1 MKRADFIIGCVG
13 LALTLYIW
21 ITTSSFPEDQV
32 VQVGPA
38 FFPRMLAV
46 GLGLTS
52 LTLIIQA
59 IMKVSANQKQDG
71 EDAALS
77 LRDPGIRRAL
87 IALGATIIYCLLLE
101 SVGFIPLSIVYLLLL
116 MLLMKEKKY
125 LQMCLTSVAVTGVLY
140 AVFNMLLNIT
150 LPLGSLYG
158 F

>member
-1 MKRADFIIGCVG
+1 MKRADFIIGFLG
-13 LALTLYIW
+13 LFLTLYIW
-21 ITTSSFPEDQV
+21 ITTASFPEDQV

-59 IMKVSANQKQDG
+59 ILKVASKGQSSEA
-71 EDAALS
+71 ETLS

-87 IALGATIIYCLLLE
+87 TALAATISYCLLLE
-101 SVGFIPLSIVYLLLL
+101 TIGFIPLSIIYLILL
-116 MLLMKEKKY
+116 MLLLKEKNY
-125 LQMCLTSVAVTGVLY
+125 IQMGITSVAVTGLLY

>member
-1 MKRADFIIGCVG
+1 MKRADFIIGCLG
-13 LALTLYIW
+13 MILTLYIW
-21 ITTSSFPEDQV
+21 ITTASFPEDQV

-52 LTLIIQA
+52 LALIIQA
-59 IMKVSANQKQDG
+59 IVKVSATEQKKNS
-71 EDAALS
+71 LS
-77 LRDPGIRRAL
+77 LSDPGIRRAL
-87 IALGATIIYCLLLE
+87 IALFATVIYCLLLE
-101 SVGFIPLSIVYLLLL
+101 TIGFIPLSIIYLILL
-116 MLLMKEKKY
+116 MLLLKEKKY
-125 LQMCLTSVAVTGVLY
+125 IQMCLTSVAVTGVLY